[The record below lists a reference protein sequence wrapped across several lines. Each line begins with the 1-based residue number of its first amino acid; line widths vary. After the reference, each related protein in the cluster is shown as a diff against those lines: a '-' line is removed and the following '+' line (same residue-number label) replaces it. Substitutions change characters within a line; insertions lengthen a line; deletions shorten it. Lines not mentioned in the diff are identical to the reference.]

1 MQKFVFA
8 DEVDT
13 TACRRELVRVDTL
26 PMCDRLHPDTKQVY
40 LCYELVR
47 AARIN
52 GVDSNHVLFIVHED
66 DRDRY
71 MQARAHHYCV
81 VDSAYKLIKPDTWLE
96 MAELSFQFS
105 SPPVY
110 YCDGEQ
116 MKSAA
121 S

>member
-40 LCYELVR
+40 ICYELVR
-47 AARIN
+47 A
-52 GVDSNHVLFIVHED
+52 DHVLFIVHED

-71 MQARAHHYCV
+71 MQARANHFCV
-81 VDSAYKLIKPDTWLE
+81 VDNAYKLITADIWLA
-96 MAELSFQFS
+96 MADLTFQFI

-121 S
+121 SYGHH